1 LASYL
6 EYPFICPSFF
16 FSFLGTKLALSLSES
31 GIDTVLIPDS
41 SIFALMSRV
50 SKVFLGTHVV
60 LADGSLVA
68 LSGSLPLCRAAKAH
82 LVPVVVCTG
91 MFKFSPVFVGDDE
104 WAMSDLGS
112 PADVLHSEE
121 DIGDDAK
128 AEVLNPY
135 WDRIPP
141 ELVSLFITNM

>member
-1 LASYL
+1 
-6 EYPFICPSFF
+6 
-16 FSFLGTKLALSLSES
+16 LGTRLAHSLSES

-41 SIFALMSRV
+41 SIFSLMSRV
-50 SKVFLGTHVV
+50 SKVFLGTHAV
-60 LADGSLVA
+60 LADGSLIA

-91 MFKFSPVFVGDDE
+91 MFKFSPLLVGDE
-104 WAMSDLGS
+104 WSMTDLGS
-112 PADVLHSEE
+112 PADVLQPTE
-121 DIGDDAK
+121 DDDGLGEDSR

-141 ELVSLFITNM
+141 ELISLFITNM